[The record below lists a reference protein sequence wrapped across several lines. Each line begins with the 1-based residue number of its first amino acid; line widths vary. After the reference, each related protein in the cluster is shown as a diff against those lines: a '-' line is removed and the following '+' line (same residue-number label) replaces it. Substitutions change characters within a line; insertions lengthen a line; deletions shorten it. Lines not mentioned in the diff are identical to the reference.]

1 MYNGCRRIFRDGQ
14 CYREKNEKRNKV
26 IKKRGAFDMPMKEI
40 EELKTLFVDSLLPL
54 RIYLFGSYADNSYD
68 LESDFDFYIVVRDE
82 INDLASETVKAYKAV
97 RSVKRHPVDILV
109 GTRSRFEE
117 RKEIPS
123 IENEVYRKGVLLYD
137 AGN

>member
-1 MYNGCRRIFRDGQ
+1 
-14 CYREKNEKRNKV
+14 
-26 IKKRGAFDMPMKEI
+26 MPMKEI